1 MGAAMN
7 MGKRTDGPISR
18 HLNRRLSLP
27 ISRAIVRRGLPISPN
42 LMSLVSFSTGIV
54 AGLLFALRLPL
65 WGGLSA
71 QLSSVLDGCDGE
83 IARFSGRESQ
93 RGAILDAILDRL
105 ADGVLILGM
114 VIFASADGGARLWA
128 IVCGFLA
135 LIGSYGISYSSA
147 IARAMGERDYPRLIA
162 GRDARLFL
170 IMWAGIAAALAPGA
184 MLPFLGLLALSTLLE
199 LSWRLART

>member
-1 MGAAMN
+1 MN

-27 ISRAIVRRGLPISPN
+27 ISRAIVRKGLPISPN
-42 LMSLVSFSTGIV
+42 LMSLISFSMGIV

-83 IARFSGRESQ
+83 IARLTGRESQ
-93 RGAILDAILDRL
+93 RGAIFDAILDRL

-114 VIFASADGGARLWA
+114 AIFAYADGGARLWA
-128 IVCGFLA
+128 IVFGFLA

-147 IARAMGERDYPRLIA
+147 IARAHGQEDYPRAIA

-184 MLPFLGLLALSTLLE
+184 MLPFLGLLALSTLIE

>member
-1 MGAAMN
+1 MN

-27 ISRAIVRRGLPISPN
+27 ISQAIVRRGLPISPN
-42 LMSLVSFSTGIV
+42 LMSLISFSMGIV
-54 AGLLFALRLPL
+54 AALLFALRLPL

-83 IARFSGRESQ
+83 IARFTGRESQ

-114 VIFASADGGARLWA
+114 VIFANADGAGRLWA
-128 IVCGFLA
+128 IVFGFLA

-147 IARAMGERDYPRLIA
+147 IARAMGGRDYPRLIA
-162 GRDARLFL
+162 GRDSRLFL

-184 MLPFLGLLALSTLLE
+184 LLPFLGLLALSTLME